1 MGIYSFLL
9 SVFFVIAFIVLGK
22 SITDHGWRIA
32 WRQIALALIFAIAP
46 LVLLFLRNPGSPQ
59 AQPPL
64 ASEKS
69 GAAAVNFTLPQALR
83 TPTFW
88 IFGGAT
94 ALFGLVSSGL
104 GLFNEAVLAERGF
117 DRNAFHN
124 FLAVATFAGLLGQLL
139 CGWLALRQPLRRLMG
154 VAMLLYSSALILLP
168 LIKSFPQLWTLAVLI
183 GAAAGFITVIFF
195 AIWSHAFGRAHL
207 GRIQGAAQILTVLAS
222 AVGPL
227 LFAQCAAVTGSYT
240 PLLWM
245 LACIVLIL
253 AVASWNA
260 ALPQLPPDDE
270 TVPTRCA
277 VIDGTNSAT
286 EGG

>member
-1 MGIYSFLL
+1 M
-9 SVFFVIAFIVLGK
+9 SVFFVIAFIVLGRA
-22 SITDHGWRIA
+22 ITDHGWRTA

-46 LVLLFLRNPGSPQ
+46 LVLLFLRNPGSPHSR
-59 AQPPL
+59 PSL

-124 FLAVATFAGLLGQLL
+124 FLAVTTFAALLGQLL
-139 CGWLALRQPLRRLMG
+139 CGWLALRQSLRRLMG
-154 VAMLLYSSALILLP
+154 VAMLLYSFALILLP
-168 LIKSFPQLWTLAVLI
+168 FIKSFPQLWTLAVLI
-183 GAAAGFITVIFF
+183 GTAAGFITVIFF

-222 AVGPL
+222 ALGPL
-227 LFAQCAAVTGSYT
+227 LFAQCAALTGSYT
-240 PLLWM
+240 PVLWT
-245 LACIVLIL
+245 LAFVVLIL
-253 AVASWNA
+253 GIASWNA
-260 ALPQLPPDDE
+260 ALPTLPPDDE
-270 TVPTRCA
+270 TVPAHRA
-277 VIDGTNSAT
+277 VMQP
-286 EGG
+286 